1 MAAVILSPYP
11 NAGTQGRT
19 AARECIKAALEI
31 DLTDER
37 VDALGQM
44 AGDLIEQYASAAPQ
58 SLKNESALRLIGRA
72 VEMPSASRR
81 EGQIGDVSAAYAPS
95 MTGMLH
101 HSGCKSLLAP
111 WRQRRA
117 GVAR

>member
-1 MAAVILSPYP
+1 MPTVILSPYP

-19 AARECIKAALEI
+19 AARACIKAALEV

-37 VDALGQM
+37 TDALGQM
-44 AGDLIEQYASAAPQ
+44 ASDLIEEYAGGAPQ
-58 SLKNESALRLIGRA
+58 SLKNESVLRLIGRA
-72 VEMPSASRR
+72 VEMPAASRR
-81 EGQIGDVSAAYAPS
+81 EGQIGDISAAYAPS

-101 HSGCKSLLAP
+101 YSGCKSLLAP

-117 GVAR
+117 GVVR